1 MTRFY
6 FDVIDHAGLT
16 RDEDGQ
22 DLASLAVAREVAI
35 QGIRSMLGDD
45 LLLGFIDFF
54 GRIDIKDRDQNLL
67 ATIRYRDAVSLYGLD
82 DMKDMP

>member
-22 DLASLAVAREVAI
+22 DLASIVAARDEAI
-35 QGIRSMLGDD
+35 KGIRSMLGDD
-45 LLLGFIDFF
+45 LLLGFIDLS